1 MANTLKHS
9 NSDIMLTKNKYKKI
23 NYFFEMVERN
33 DIKGIKMFLDKYP
46 DFKEHSKYLV
56 ATNGWHPWL
65 FAARFGYKDMLEYF
79 INTFKLNRNRP
90 DGQSSRTNENIMNN
104 LVLLAIHS
112 GSLETIYY
120 LSNFITLDNTQL
132 HAFYKNTVTLDKM
145 KLSLYFLVKG
155 TFITDLVT
163 PVKFQHKAS
172 AFTYNCY
179 YTGSGDNIK
188 YFNKK
193 GEEIKEKNDVMMILS
208 EAQPYRSN
216 NLNDHLKIIRLFIN
230 FNEYLIIEIEKK
242 KSKTGGEKSDEE
254 KRFYNMIKGV
264 KSSEYLNNMVEKYF

>member
-1 MANTLKHS
+1 
-9 NSDIMLTKNKYKKI
+9 MLTKNKYKKI

-33 DIKGIKMFLDKYP
+33 DIKGIKKFLDKYP

-79 INTFKLNRNRP
+79 IKTFKLNRGRNGENP
-90 DGQSSRTNENIMNN
+90 SKTNENIMNN

-120 LSNFITLDNTQL
+120 LSNFITLDHTQL

-155 TFITDLVT
+155 TFICDPVT
-163 PVKFQHKAS
+163 PQKLQHKFH

-179 YTGSGDNIK
+179 YVREGDRIR
-188 YFNKK
+188 YYNKK
-193 GEEIKEKNDVMMILS
+193 GEEIQQNSEIMMTLS
-208 EAQPYRSN
+208 EGQPNRN
-216 NLNDHLKIIRLFIN
+216 NSLSDHLKIIRLFLN

-242 KSKTGGEKSDEE
+242 KIKTNGSVTKDER
-254 KRFYNMIKGV
+254 RFYKMISGI
-264 KSSEYLNNMVEKYF
+264 KSNKNLNSLVEKYF